1 MMTPKTIADTSETQ
15 SRPTPLFPTNSA
27 EFVNTI
33 SHYYRGEMS
42 RMISW
47 RDRLDRTTNWAIAG
61 GAAMLSVSLS
71 TPLARGDLRVA
82 SAARVFGGMTLL
94 ATTRVC
100 AGLKKLD
107 LRLW

>member
-1 MMTPKTIADTSETQ
+1 MVSQREITNNAELSKLVA
-15 SRPTPLFPTNSA
+15 PTFPTNSS
-27 EFVNTI
+27 EFTNAL
-33 SHYYRGEMS
+33 SHYYRGEMA